1 MIGRRLL
8 HYEILEKLGQGGM
21 GEVWLARDTRLDRE
35 VAIKVLSPE
44 VAADPERLER
54 FRREA
59 KAVAAL
65 NHPNI
70 VTIHSIEADNDVP
83 FFTMEFVGGTTLSQ
97 IIPKEG
103 LGPQRFLDLAIPI
116 ADAVSVPVIASGG
129 VGKLEHLAEG
139 IIDGGADAVLAA
151 SIFHYGEHTIRE
163 AKEYMAGRGIE
174 VRLERRSS

>member
-1 MIGRRLL
+1 MIGRTLL
-8 HYEILEKLGQGGM
+8 HYEILEKLGEGGM

-70 VTIHSIEADNDVP
+70 VTIHSVEEDETFPSSRWSTWRA
-83 FFTMEFVGGTTLSQ
+83 ETLSR
-97 IIPKEG
+97 IIPTEG
-103 LGPQRFLDLAIPI
+103 LDPERFLDLAIPI
-116 ADAVSVPVIASGG
+116 ADAVSAAHESGITHRDLKPG
-129 VGKLEHLAEG
+129 NIMVSTTGTAQGPRFRTRQGLPA
-139 IIDGGADAVLAA
+139 
-151 SIFHYGEHTIRE
+151 
-163 AKEYMAGRGIE
+163 
-174 VRLERRSS
+174 RSRKKSTRTPTSKPSS

>member
-1 MIGRRLL
+1 MIGRMLL
-8 HYEILEKLGQGGM
+8 HYEILEKLGEGGM
-21 GEVWLARDTRLDRE
+21 GEVWLVRDTRLDRE

-70 VTIHSIEADNDVP
+70 VTIHSVEEENDVP
-83 FFTMEFVGGTTLSQ
+83 FFTMEYVEGTILSR

-103 LGPQRFLDLAIPI
+103 LDPGRFLDLAILI
-116 ADAVSVPVIASGG
+116 ADAVSAAHESGITHRDLKPG
-129 VGKLEHLAEG
+129 NIMVT
-139 IIDGGADAVLAA
+139 DRSAVR
-151 SIFHYGEHTIRE
+151 SQSKCIRTPTS
-163 AKEYMAGRGIE
+163 KP
-174 VRLERRSS
+174 SF